1 MGARSLNRKHGL
13 AGIKRR
19 QPVANPIKRARKHK
33 LVAKKKGI
41 FAEIKSIIGKISEI
55 A

>member
-1 MGARSLNRKHGL
+1 MGARSINRKHGL

-19 QPVANPIKRARKHK
+19 QPVANPARRNRKHK
-33 LVAKKKGI
+33 LVAKR
-41 FAEIKSIIGKISEI
+41 KSVILDIRAAKSKLPEI